1 MASKQR
7 NPVRVG
13 PITQMMTSTGRPSGF
28 QVEVWH
34 DGLVEHRVLKDR
46 DFGVLQNKIEALQL
60 SWADKYEKRLE
71 QEDLQARR
79 RAGKE
84 AAETAT
90 MEAQDALRTCRE
102 ILHHSLRVD
111 LRVDWESLKT
121 RAPMT
126 RKPKGAKDIQYD
138 NYGRPVSYIPVE
150 HRKEVR
156 PVHKQPQLTIFDHI
170 FSSKRK
176 RKEELARIEFE
187 QSTHRWQ
194 DRQQNESAKANR
206 RNLELQKV
214 LDSER
219 KVWETEEAKYKN
231 RQDTANAEVDALR
244 GNYEQWNGGDGRPI
258 EEHAEMVLNASKY
271 PDWMEV
277 DFDLGYNVET
287 KTIVVEYR
295 LPKEELMPTVRS
307 VTYVQARD
315 ELKQGL
321 IPKREQEQLYENM
334 LHQLAIR
341 TMRELYTTD
350 TVEAFE
356 AIVFNGWIE
365 SVNPA
370 TGQPSNNCIM
380 SVQARRDEFLALNL
394 ESIDPRACYRAL
406 KGVSAAKLATLTP
419 IRPILQ
425 MDTGDRRFVESRD
438 VAADLSGESNLA
450 TMDWE
455 DFEHLVREI
464 FEKEFVSEGG
474 EVRVTQASR
483 DGGVD
488 AIAFDP
494 DPIRGGKYVIQ
505 AKRYTRTVGVDA
517 VRDLFGTVTH
527 EGANRGILVTTS
539 DYGPDS
545 VSFAK
550 DKPITL
556 INGSELLSLLEKHGH
571 NARIDLAEAR
581 AIQADRRP

>member
-1 MASKQR
+1 
-7 NPVRVG
+7 
-13 PITQMMTSTGRPSGF
+13 
-28 QVEVWH
+28 
-34 DGLVEHRVLKDR
+34 
-46 DFGVLQNKIEALQL
+46 
-60 SWADKYEKRLE
+60 
-71 QEDLQARR
+71 
-79 RAGKE
+79 
-84 AAETAT
+84 
-90 MEAQDALRTCRE
+90 
-102 ILHHSLRVD
+102 
-111 LRVDWESLKT
+111 
-121 RAPMT
+121 
-126 RKPKGAKDIQYD
+126 
-138 NYGRPVSYIPVE
+138 
-150 HRKEVR
+150 
-156 PVHKQPQLTIFDHI
+156 
-170 FSSKRK
+170 
-176 RKEELARIEFE
+176 
-187 QSTHRWQ
+187 
-194 DRQQNESAKANR
+194 
-206 RNLELQKV
+206 
-214 LDSER
+214 
-219 KVWETEEAKYKN
+219 
-231 RQDTANAEVDALR
+231 
-244 GNYEQWNGGDGRPI
+244 
-258 EEHAEMVLNASKY
+258 
-271 PDWMEV
+271 
-277 DFDLGYNVET
+277 
-287 KTIVVEYR
+287 
-295 LPKEELMPTVRS
+295 MPTVRS

-438 VAADLSGESNLA
+438 VAQDLSGDSNLA
-450 TMDWE
+450 TMGWE

-505 AKRYTRTVGVDA
+505 AKPLHPNGWSGRCERPVWHGDA
-517 VRDLFGTVTH
+517 
-527 EGANRGILVTTS
+527 
-539 DYGPDS
+539 
-545 VSFAK
+545 
-550 DKPITL
+550 
-556 INGSELLSLLEKHGH
+556 
-571 NARIDLAEAR
+571 
-581 AIQADRRP
+581 